1 MPGEGKRDNSAAIAA
16 AIILVVVGAA
26 LYFLP
31 KIVLWIGGY
40 SPVLAV
46 AVGVIVIAAFFLI
59 FWVRSRYQKR

>member
-1 MPGEGKRDNSAAIAA
+1 MPGEGKQDHSAAIAA

-31 KIVLWIGGY
+31 TIVLWIGGY

-46 AVGVIVIAAFFLI
+46 AVGAIVIAAFFLI